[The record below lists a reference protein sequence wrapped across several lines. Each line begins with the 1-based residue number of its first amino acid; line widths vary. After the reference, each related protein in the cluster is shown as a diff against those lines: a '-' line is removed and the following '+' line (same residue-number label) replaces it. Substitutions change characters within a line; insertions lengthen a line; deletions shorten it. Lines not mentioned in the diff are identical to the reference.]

1 MADVKDEKIFT
12 IPLREVFEKSRRR
25 RAKLAVNVVRS
36 FLKKHMKSEE
46 VKIGVSINKSIWAR
60 GIQKPPRKVKVHALK
75 TAAGVY
81 AELVGADIKPPTEAE
96 MEKKAGK
103 LTEKEKKVKEARKE
117 RKKMTLEQEVQK
129 DKAEAEKPREEIKA
143 EKVEETKEPQE
154 KKEEVKTTEKK
165 EEKK

>member
-36 FLKKHMKSEE
+36 FLERHMKSET
-46 VKIGVSINKSIWAR
+46 VKIGASINKAVWAR
-60 GIQKPPRKVKVHALK
+60 GIRKPPRKVKVHTLK
-75 TAAGVY
+75 TEAGVY

-96 MEKKAGK
+96 MKKKTEK
-103 LTEKEKKVKEARKE
+103 LVEKEKKVKEARKE

-129 DKAEAEKPREEIKA
+129 EKAEAEKPREEIKA
-143 EKVEETKEPQE
+143 EKVEETKESQ
-154 KKEEVKTTEKK
+154 EKK
-165 EEKK
+165 EEKKEEKK

>member
-1 MADVKDEKIFT
+1 MAEAKDEKVFT
-12 IPLREVFEKSRRR
+12 IPFREVFEKSRRR

-96 MEKKAGK
+96 IEKKAGK
-103 LTEKEKKVKEARKE
+103 VTEKEKKVKEARKE
-117 RKKMTLEQEVQK
+117 RKKMTLEKEVQEEK
-129 DKAEAEKPREEIKA
+129 KEAEKSREEIKA
-143 EKVEETKEPQE
+143 EKVEETKESQ
-154 KKEEVKTTEKK
+154 EKK
-165 EEKK
+165 EEKKEEKK

>member
-1 MADVKDEKIFT
+1 MAEAKDEKIFT
-12 IPLREVFEKSRRR
+12 IPFREVFEKSRRR

-96 MEKKAGK
+96 IEKKAGK

-117 RKKMTLEQEVQK
+117 RKKMTL
-129 DKAEAEKPREEIKA
+129 
-143 EKVEETKEPQE
+143 
-154 KKEEVKTTEKK
+154 
-165 EEKK
+165 